1 MSEMSFLVNRVKLS
15 FESEISVIYR
25 HRPELDLLQLIADRH
40 HRQLRLHGVD
50 HVGHG
55 VGEELFS
62 SSVNLVTNHTEAE

>member
-1 MSEMSFLVNRVKLS
+1 MSEMSFLVARIKLS
-15 FESEISVIYR
+15 LKSEISLIHR
-25 HRPELDLLQLIADRH
+25 HRPESDLLQLIADRH

-62 SSVNLVTNHTEAE
+62 CSVNLVTNHTEAE